1 MPRAQFDFLDL
12 PRQMPKELPVATRLG
27 LDAEIYGTFEPS
39 EAKAQAGRCLDCGNP
54 YCANDCPVGNAI
66 PQWLELVRQGR
77 LFEAATLAH
86 ETNPLPE
93 ICGRVCPQD
102 RLCEGACTLETGF
115 EAVTIGSIEK
125 YLVDEAFKQGWRPDL
140 SRVKPRRERVAVVGA
155 GPAGLACADRL
166 VRAGVSVTVFDKHDE
181 IGGLLTFG
189 IPPFKLEKSVIAT
202 RRQVLEGMGVRF
214 QLGVDVGRDIE
225 FGQLLHEHDAVFV
238 GTGATTPVDARLPGQ
253 SLPGVLP
260 ALPFLIANARRVL
273 GRTLSADDAAMLDL
287 KGKTVRVLG
296 GGDTAMDCVRTAQ
309 RLGAAEV
316 SCVYRR
322 DAESM
327 PGSRREVKNARD
339 EGVEFLFQRAPL
351 AIEGEGKVEALRVAR
366 TEAAGRGAFTL
377 LESDTESLPADVVI
391 LAFGYR
397 ASPPSWLAAHG
408 VALAENGLIL
418 GGSGTGTAAS
428 PIHPTEQRSWPLHS
442 PYQTSL
448 PKLWAGG
455 DALRGAD
462 LVVTAVRDGRDAAAA
477 MLRQF
482 KGIAVRTAA

>member
-1 MPRAQFDFLDL
+1 MPRAHFDFLDL
-12 PRQMPKELPVATRLG
+12 PRQMPQELGVATRLALG
-27 LDAEIYGTFEPS
+27 GEIYGHFPPV

-54 YCANDCPVGNAI
+54 YCSHACPLGNAI

-115 EAVTIGSIEK
+115 EAVTIGSLEK
-125 YLVDEAFKQGWRPDL
+125 YLVDEAFRQGWRPDL
-140 SRVKPRRERVAVVGA
+140 SRVKPRRERVAVIGA

-166 VRAGVSVTVFDKHDE
+166 VRAGVGVTVYDRHDE

-202 RRQVLEGMGVRF
+202 RRQVLEAMGVRF
-214 QLGVDVGRDIE
+214 QLATEVGRDIE
-225 FGQLLHEHDAVFV
+225 FGRLMAEHDAVFV
-238 GTGATTPVDARLPGQ
+238 ATGATTPVDAGLPGQ

-273 GRTLSADDAAMLDL
+273 GRPLATDEAAMLDL
-287 KGKTVRVLG
+287 AGKTVRVLG
-296 GGDTAMDCVRTAQ
+296 GGDTAMDCVRTAK
-309 RLGAAEV
+309 RLGAARV

-322 DAESM
+322 DEAGM

-339 EGVEFLFQRAPL
+339 EGVEFLFHRAPL
-351 AIEGEGKVEALRVAR
+351 AIEGEGRVQTLRVAR
-366 TEAAGRGAFTL
+366 TEAAGRGTFSVLEGATETL
-377 LESDTESLPADVVI
+377 EADVVI

-397 ASPPSWLAAHG
+397 PSPPAWLAGHG
-408 VALAENGLIL
+408 VRLAGNGLVL
-418 GGSGTGTAAS
+418 GGPAAAGDEAAWR
-428 PIHPTEQRSWPLHS
+428 IDS

-448 PKLWAGG
+448 PKLWVGG

-482 KGIAVRTAA
+482 RGIAIRSAA

>member
-1 MPRAQFDFLDL
+1 MPRAQFDFLEL
-12 PRQMPKELPVATRLG
+12 PRQMPRELPVATRLG
-27 LDAEIYGTFEPS
+27 LDVEIYGRFTAE

-54 YCANDCPVGNAI
+54 YCSNGCPVGNAI

-77 LFEAATLAH
+77 LFEAAELAH

-102 RLCEGACTLETGF
+102 RLCEGACTIEVGF
-115 EAVTIGSIEK
+115 DAVTIGSIEK

-140 SRVKPRRERVAVVGA
+140 SRVKARRERVAIIGA

-166 VRAGVSVTVFDKHDE
+166 VRAGVSATVFDRFDE

-214 QLGVDVGRDIE
+214 QLATDVGRDVE
-225 FGQLLHEHDAVFV
+225 FGKLLAEHDAVFI

-253 SLPGVLP
+253 DLPGVLP
-260 ALPFLIANARRVL
+260 ALPFLIANARRTL
-273 GRTLSADDAAMLDL
+273 GRTLNAEDAAMLDL
-287 KGKTVRVLG
+287 QGKRVRVLG
-296 GGDTAMDCVRTAQ
+296 GGDTAMDCVRTAR

-322 DAESM
+322 DEASM

-339 EGVEFLFQRAPL
+339 EGVEFLFHRAPL
-351 AIEGEGKVEALRVAR
+351 AIQGQGKVEALRVAR
-366 TEAAGRGAFTL
+366 TEAQGRGAFAL
-377 LESDTESLPADVVI
+377 IDGQVEDLAADVVI

-397 ASPPSWLAAHG
+397 ASPPAWLGEHG
-408 VALAENGLIL
+408 VSLGESGLIAAV
-418 GGSGTGTAAS
+418 GGS
-428 PIHPTEQRSWPLHS
+428 R
-442 PYQTSL
+442 YQTSV
-448 PKLWAGG
+448 PKIWAGG

-482 KGIAVRTAA
+482 KAIPARTAA

>member
-1 MPRAQFDFLDL
+1 M
-12 PRQMPKELPVATRLG
+12 
-27 LDAEIYGTFEPS
+27 
-39 EAKAQAGRCLDCGNP
+39 
-54 YCANDCPVGNAI
+54 
-66 PQWLELVRQGR
+66 
-77 LFEAATLAH
+77 
-86 ETNPLPE
+86 
-93 ICGRVCPQD
+93 
-102 RLCEGACTLETGF
+102 
-115 EAVTIGSIEK
+115 
-125 YLVDEAFKQGWRPDL
+125 
-140 SRVKPRRERVAVVGA
+140 KPRRERVAVIGA

-166 VRAGVSVTVFDKHDE
+166 VRGGVSVTVFDRHDE

-214 QLGVDVGRDIE
+214 QLATDVGRDIE
-225 FGQLLHEHDAVFV
+225 FGTLLHDHDAVFV

-273 GRTLSADDAAMLDL
+273 GRTLDADETAMLDL
-287 KGKTVRVLG
+287 KGKRVRVLG
-296 GGDTAMDCVRTAQ
+296 GGDTAMDCVRTAR

-339 EGVEFLFQRAPL
+339 EGVEFLFHRAPL
-351 AIEGEGKVEALRVAR
+351 AIEGNGKVEALRVAR
-366 TEAAGRGAFTL
+366 TEAAGRSAFSIADGEAEAL
-377 LESDTESLPADVVI
+377 DADVVI

-397 ASPPSWLAAHG
+397 ASPPSWLAEHG
-408 VALAENGLIL
+408 VRLADSGLIL
-418 GGSGTGTAAS
+418 GGKASAAADAAW
-428 PIHPTEQRSWPLHS
+428 QAQS

-482 KGIAVRTAA
+482 KGIAIRTAA